1 MAEYILSP
9 SKADSLEWHILLAGE
24 KSLIQTQ
31 RKADGTFHT
40 ESLLLHSWLVAFRFS
55 EL

>member
-9 SKADSLEWHILLAGE
+9 SKADPLEWHILLAGE
-24 KSLIQTQ
+24 KNLIQTQ
-31 RKADGTFHT
+31 QKADGIFHT
-40 ESLLLHSWLVAFRFS
+40 EPLLLDSWLVAFRFS